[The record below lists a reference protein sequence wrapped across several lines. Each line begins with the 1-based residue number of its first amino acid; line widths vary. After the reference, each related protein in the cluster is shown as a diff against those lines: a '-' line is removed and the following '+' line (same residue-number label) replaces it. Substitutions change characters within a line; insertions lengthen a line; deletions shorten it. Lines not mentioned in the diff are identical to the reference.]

1 VRLRYQISD
10 FSGRQLNRMNRR
22 AQSFETGDTVY
33 VALKAPPGRG
43 IVPATDEDLPADLRP
58 FIPVAIDKE
67 VDAARR
73 VGDVVLRATV
83 ERAGENSV
91 RLVYGAE
98 QYFIPQFAG
107 GDIEERI
114 DDVIVEVRVADDGE
128 TAIKRLFIDDAEVE
142 FH

>member
-1 VRLRYQISD
+1 
-10 FSGRQLNRMNRR
+10 M
-22 AQSFETGDTVY
+22 
-33 VALKAPPGRG
+33 
-43 IVPATDEDLPADLRP
+43 PATDEDLPADLRP